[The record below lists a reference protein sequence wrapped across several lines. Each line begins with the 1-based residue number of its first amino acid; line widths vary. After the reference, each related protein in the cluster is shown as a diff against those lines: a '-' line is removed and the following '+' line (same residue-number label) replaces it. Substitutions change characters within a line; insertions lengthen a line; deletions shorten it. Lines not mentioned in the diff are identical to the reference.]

1 MFDQSDIS
9 RDAFMLKGALA
20 KKGYD
25 WWWHCFTGINDRTG
39 EERQFFIEFYTIN
52 PALGG
57 KEPVFGQLPANKEKG
72 IKPSY
77 LMVKCGCW
85 GKEHVQLHRFFGWDG
100 VTIYEGVPY
109 EIKAGDCLASETHLR
124 GSVVVKDSAEHPE
137 WMCDDGQMSFDL
149 SLEKKNTFNVGYG
162 AGRLFRSLNAFE
174 MYWHAEGMKTLF
186 EGSVTLNGESYTVS
200 KAGSYGYA
208 DKNWGSDF
216 TSPWVWLASSD
227 LVSEN
232 KGNRLNDSVFDIG
245 GGRPKVFFFPLDRK
259 LLGVMRYEGR
269 QMEFNFAKFWQIVHT
284 DFSFKE
290 GSDYVYWHV
299 RQENYRYVMETDII
313 CKKEDMLFVNY
324 EAPDGTR
331 KHRHLFNGGN
341 GTGIIHLYEK
351 KGGKLIKIDVLKTG
365 HVGCEYGEFV

>member
-1 MFDQSDIS
+1 M
-9 RDAFMLKGALA
+9 RD
-20 KKGYD
+20 
-25 WWWHCFTGINDRTG
+25 
-39 EERQFFIEFYTIN
+39 TIN
-52 PALGG
+52 IYTHNGLFHADDVFATALISMMCENINVKRGG
-57 KEPVFGQLPANKEKG
+57 DEEIPEDKE
-72 IKPSY
+72 
-77 LMVKCGCW
+77 
-85 GKEHVQLHRFFGWDG
+85 
-100 VTIYEGVPY
+100 
-109 EIKAGDCLASETHLR
+109 
-124 GSVVVKDSAEHPE
+124 
-137 WMCDDGQMSFDL
+137 
-149 SLEKKNTFNVGYG
+149 
-162 AGRLFRSLNAFE
+162 
-174 MYWHAEGMKTLF
+174 
-186 EGSVTLNGESYTVS
+186 
-200 KAGSYGYA
+200 
-208 DKNWGSDF
+208 NWI
-216 TSPWVWLASSD
+216 
-227 LVSEN
+227 
-232 KGNRLNDSVFDIG
+232 VFDIG